1 MTATRTSTIEQ
12 ITAGLRRLRWWVL
25 VVGVT
30 AVIVFEW
37 IEPFLPDALHP
48 LEIVIYALAIPGLA
62 WFGLTLISRRI
73 ERQAFFEQQVDQLRV
88 FVNQLAEHQS
98 GGRALDLLTE
108 YPARIVPDAAI
119 VLFGYDHRD
128 AHYAPLAWHGAV
140 DTVADTGATSALCAE
155 CRAAS
160 LGAMAVHACSRPQA
174 VNAVSRYCLPLEH
187 SHLRLGRLMLTLP
200 DGRSLTPDQIE
211 TLNQLAPELSLA
223 VVMAIAH
230 DEQLLAAGTSA
241 RKDERRQLSM
251 TLHNSLAQQIGYLH
265 LSLDRL
271 AGQVEQPASP
281 AGVSQSLMDLRD
293 LAGDAYEQIRDLLA
307 QLRTPQP
314 RSLLLLLEE
323 RLRALSQATGIQ
335 TRLDMSGQALPLSA
349 EQSQQVLGLIYESLN
364 NIQKHA
370 GATHA
375 TLSLNWQPDALII
388 EVSDDGRGFDPANIV
403 PAGHFGLTML
413 REMAT
418 DLGGGMVVESSPGRG
433 ARLCFHL
440 KLKPLPAANG
450 AEPAGI
456 RMSS

>member
-1 MTATRTSTIEQ
+1 MTATRISTIEQ
-12 ITAGLRRLRWWVL
+12 VTAGLRRLRWWVL

-37 IEPFLPDALHP
+37 IEPLLPDALHP
-48 LEIVIYALAIPGLA
+48 LEIFIYALAIPGLA
-62 WFGLTLISRRI
+62 WLGLTLISQRI
-73 ERQAFFEQQVDQLRV
+73 ERQAFLEQQLDQLRM
-88 FVNQLAEHQS
+88 FVNQLAEHQT

-108 YPARIVPDAAI
+108 YPARIVPDAAV
-119 VLFGYDHRD
+119 VLFRYDHRD
-128 AHYAPLAWHGAV
+128 ARYVPLAWHGAA
-140 DTVADTGATSALCAE
+140 DSVADTGATSALCAE
-155 CRAAS
+155 CLAAS
-160 LGAMAVHACSRPQA
+160 SGAMTVHRCSRSQA
-174 VNAVSRYCLPLEH
+174 VNAASRFCLPLEH
-187 SHLRLGRLMLTLP
+187 SHLRLGRLMLTMP
-200 DGRSLTPDQIE
+200 EGRSLTPDQID
-211 TLNQLAPELSLA
+211 TLNHLAPELSLA

-230 DEQLLAAGTSA
+230 DEQVLAAGKSA

-281 AGVSQSLMDLRD
+281 AAVSQALMDLRD

-335 TRLDMSGQALPLSA
+335 TRLDMAGQTLPLTA
-349 EQSQQVLGLIYESLN
+349 DQSQQVLGLIYESLN

-370 GATHA
+370 GATSA
-375 TLSLNWQPDALII
+375 TLSLDWRPDSLII
-388 EVSDDGRGFDPANIV
+388 EVSDDGRGFDPANMV

-418 DLGGGMVVESSPGRG
+418 DLGGGMVVESSPGHG
-433 ARLCFHL
+433 TRLCFHL
-440 KLKPLPAANG
+440 TFKSLPTAG
-450 AEPAGI
+450 GVEPAGI
-456 RMSS
+456 RIPS